1 MDTTIPKYSKYRYV
15 EIVGKLLPFF
25 KKVAYNPDKTRF
37 VPISG
42 FDGDNLIER
51 STNIDWYN
59 GPTLLEALLT
69 DSMSLISLKLLT
81 ESTTHQMGA

>member
-1 MDTTIPKYSKYRYV
+1 MDTTMPKDRYI
-15 EIVGKLLPFF
+15 EIVGKLLPFL
-25 KKVAYNPDKTRF
+25 KKVGYNPDKTRF

-42 FDGDNLIER
+42 FNGDNLIER

-59 GPTLLEALLT
+59 SPTLLEALLT
-69 DSMSLISLKLLT
+69 DSTSLRGLKLLT